1 MSDLLLALQKERGTV
16 MNKIHTI
23 KLFLQ
28 NKSEVVS
35 RTPYTEMDLL
45 KEKLR
50 LEEVEVAISAIK
62 ELRKSKTT

>member
-1 MSDLLLALQKERGTV
+1 MNDLLLALQKERGTV